1 MNKKIP
7 LVVISGP
14 TGTGK
19 TALAIELCK
28 LLNGEVVSAD
38 SMQIYKY
45 MTIGTAKPTKEK
57 MQGIPHH
64 LVDFVLPS
72 ESYSVADFVRDAKAS
87 IDDIIS
93 RGKLPFLVGGTGLYI
108 NSLVDNIKFSKEE
121 SDEVLRTELLEKA
134 KLDGNQ
140 AVWNILNKID
150 PETASSLHPN
160 NIYRVIR
167 AIEVFKTT
175 GKTMAETQKLSKSEP
190 SPYDAVMIALNYN
203 NRAALYDKINKRVD
217 KMLEDGLLRE
227 IEEIINLGFGGTAA
241 QAIGYKEFLPYINS
255 ENKSPELLEECTE
268 KLKMETRRYAKRQ
281 LTWLRKENRYVYFCK
296 DEMSDEKILSSSL
309 ALIKERLI
317 FYKFGSLKWKRKNN
331 TNLSKI

>member
-19 TALAIELCK
+19 TSLAIELCK

-45 MTIGTAKPTKEK
+45 MTIGTAMPTKEK

-72 ESYSVADFVRDAKAS
+72 ESYSVADFVSDARTA
-87 IDDIIS
+87 IDNIIS

-121 SDEVLRTELLEKA
+121 DNHDLRNELLEKA
-134 KLDGNQ
+134 KLEGNE
-140 AVWNILNKID
+140 AIWKCLNQID
-150 PETASSLHPN
+150 PDTAKTVHPN
-160 NIYRVIR
+160 NVYRVIR

-175 GKTMAETQKLSKSEP
+175 GKTMSETQKASRLEP
-190 SPYDAVMIALNYN
+190 SPFNQVMIALNYK
-203 NRAALYDKINKRVD
+203 NREKLYERINKRVD
-217 KMLEDGLLRE
+217 EMLENGLLSEVNE
-227 IEEIINLGFGGTAA
+227 IVSLGFGKTAA

-255 ENKSPELLEECTE
+255 ENPSSELLEDCKE
-268 KLKMETRRYAKRQ
+268 KLKMETRHYAKRQ
-281 LTWLRKENRYVYFCK
+281 LTWLRKDNRYTYFYK
-296 DEMSDEKILSSSL
+296 DEMTDDEIFLSSL
-309 ALIKERLI
+309 NLIKN
-317 FYKFGSLKWKRKNN
+317 SLN
-331 TNLSKI
+331 I